1 MCLYPYMYVSF
12 QSTPP
17 VKAATR
23 KALMP
28 DGGAVFQST
37 PPVKAATL
45 HHRQHLCGGL
55 ISIHA
60 AREGGDAILGMSAK
74 AKYIFQSTPPVKAAT
89 FLPIKALF
97 V

>member
-37 PPVKAATL
+37 PPVKAATYGTSTC
-45 HHRQHLCGGL
+45 RIVTD

-60 AREGGDAILGMSAK
+60 AREGGDE
-74 AKYIFQSTPPVKAAT
+74 TPSGG
-89 FLPIKALF
+89 
-97 V
+97 